1 MSESNETIKFTRFLY
16 NDEEVKLSLITSILN
31 KKNILECYFWFSELY
46 FSKLDV
52 CDIIWEIYF
61 DYYALIN
68 PKLEHYISKKINEWR
83 ENNRFEVLLYVIKN
97 LHIAKHDCRVFL
109 LRQISVS
116 NDLCQKHI
124 YSNCKSKIIKQYANK
139 YHPLLLSIKNKEWI
153 DICYYLNKI
162 FKNTNKESSYEIYH
176 TILSYLL
183 KDDHSLFE
191 SFVDLWKIR
200 TDRRDFHFIL
210 KMVCRLLLKTSCVSV
225 KSVYVSPLKEDIEEI
240 KSLEESVVPIYKTLP
255 NRRWF
260 KIDQNIGSFDLTR
273 FSIPNYKNENYN
285 WEYYASFTPLWKDR
299 IEEFNANVNHA
310 NKTVEFDDDETLER
324 FYEKYGYELDEQS
337 KEVQDY
343 SMLEIIK
350 RNWVEWFTCVGF
362 GFLGYGD
369 ANEKVFQINNDT
381 IKSYMGIDIT
391 LDDIPDGFMFK

>member
-1 MSESNETIKFTRFLY
+1 MPESNETIKFTRFLY

-52 CDIIWEIYF
+52 CDIVWEIYF

-176 TILSYLL
+176 TILSYLSR
-183 KDDHSLFE
+183 DDPSLFE
-191 SFVDLWKIR
+191 SFIELWKNR
-200 TDRRDFHFIL
+200 TDKRDFHFTL

-240 KSLEESVVPIYKTLP
+240 KSLEEPVVPIYKTLP

-260 KIDQNIGSFDLTR
+260 SIDQNIGSFDLTR
-273 FSIPNYKNENYN
+273 FSIHNYKNENYN
-285 WEYYASFTPLWKDR
+285 WEYYASFIPLWKDR
-299 IEEFNANVNHA
+299 IEEFKASVNHD
-310 NKTVEFDDDETLER
+310 NKTVEFDDDETLEG

-337 KEVQDY
+337 EEVQDY

-350 RNWVEWFTCVGF
+350 RNWVKWFTCVGF

-369 ANEKVFQINNDT
+369 ANEKVFQISNDM
-381 IKSYMGIDIT
+381 IKNYMDIDIT
-391 LDDIPDGFMFK
+391 LDDIPDGFRFK